1 MTDIRSL
8 YLDAF
13 RRVLA
18 PVTEPACCEEC
29 THDPIVHG
37 YLKPE
42 DLADA
47 LAEAGLL
54 PTGVEERGGT
64 KIIDGRGRVVKR
76 HTLRRRLVSDWR
88 EVSE

>member
-29 THDPIVHG
+29 AHDPIVHG

-42 DLADA
+42 DLVDA
-47 LAEAGLL
+47 LADAGLL
-54 PTGVEERGGT
+54 PTSVEGRY
-64 KIIDGRGRVVKR
+64 IGRGM
-76 HTLRRRLVSDWR
+76 LRRTRLVTDWK
-88 EVSE
+88 EPEQ